1 MSTNTVNQSVA
12 RGHSDSVPII
22 QAPTYLVLV
31 ALAIFAAVY
40 PCFELG
46 NVEISFLDVPALLT
60 LLWFRGKHLLALLTA
75 SAALA
80 YVLWGTHELDAWI
93 ATYSNSYL
101 LILTIKWIKSEHR
114 TLGLAVIGF
123 GYWTCL
129 GVPLTYL
136 AFWLPAFD
144 ADYALA
150 ATGQRLFSGVSCIT
164 LVTALHFTV
173 VLLQHRLPNLF
184 FGGPRRFTIRMREI
198 SETAAL
204 LAASAPLLALL
215 WVVTNEQIEAN
226 IQRLFA
232 ASNARFEALALTA
245 SADIATQR
253 ARLNQ
258 LTSILPRLLSN
269 ATADPM
275 SRDREILDAL
285 GIPGN
290 PHFIIRIAEQDSPFT
305 SSNFDALNLQQQT
318 FDRLLDETKDEISIA
333 LTDDPEGPV
342 AFIPNADFPRL
353 VLVYPTPVDLW
364 QSLYGSDMLGHM
376 TGKIEQGVIDR
387 VSHFHGPSAQA
398 LYGISDSA
406 KIIDQQYDYA
416 IWVPPARV
424 TLQENRFKRLR
435 DLKNSYITFQASDE
449 LIGSFDRDLFD
460 VDCFRFTV
468 DFWSH
473 IGASLKNFTLWIFG
487 GSLLLLIMAAAIEF
501 VVGRFSR
508 PFDQLIGAMEHVA
521 NNPITIGRASFT
533 FDTTK
538 ATSQF
543 QRLVNAFKTMDRSIS
558 QGFERTVALN
568 TSYESLLDNAQL
580 GFIAFSKTGDVAY
593 ENVVAREL
601 VSKSPDLL
609 PKIENSL
616 PDNSDVI
623 PVTTENSE
631 GQMNVLMSRTAR
643 INTQGEPDGYWII
656 LTDISDLKRAEREM
670 LAAQRLST
678 LGEMTTG
685 MAHEINQPLQTIAL
699 SLANLRHLLKEPLSQ
714 APKASEKIDRTLEAV
729 RKISELINFMKT
741 YGGIRSLHGEVF
753 NPAAVLI
760 ATVEEYERQH
770 NDVIALE
777 YRDQTGNA
785 VTATGNPEQFKVAIS
800 HLIRNA
806 IDAANEKL
814 RDNQTEAAANITI
827 SIKREEQTI
836 IIVAEDTCGGIHRDH
851 IERVFDPFFTTKDP
865 DKGMGLG
872 LSVTHGIIAAMGGRI
887 DAANNQHGATFTI
900 KVPTV
905 DPTTD

>member
-1 MSTNTVNQSVA
+1 MITNAANQKAARDDANSV
-12 RGHSDSVPII
+12 SMI

-31 ALAIFAAVY
+31 ALTIFAAVY

-46 NVEISFLDVPALLT
+46 SVEISFLDVPALLM
-60 LLWFRGKHLLALLTA
+60 LIWFRGKHLLALLTA

-80 YVLWGTHELDAWI
+80 YVLWGIHELNAWI
-93 ATYSNSYL
+93 ATYSNSCL

-114 TLGLAVIGF
+114 TLGQAVIGF

-129 GVPLTYL
+129 GTPLTYL

-164 LVTALHFTV
+164 LTTALHFTV
-173 VLLQHRLPNLF
+173 ILLQHRLPNLF
-184 FGGPRRFTIRMREI
+184 FGGPRRFTVRMREI

-204 LAASAPLLALL
+204 LAASIPLLGLL
-215 WVVTNEQIEAN
+215 WVVTNEQIEAS
-226 IQRLFA
+226 IHRLFA

-258 LTSILPRLLSN
+258 LTSLLPQLLSN
-269 ATADPM
+269 TTAAPVN
-275 SRDREILDAL
+275 RDRKILDAL
-285 GIPGN
+285 GISGN
-290 PHFIIRIAEQDSPFT
+290 PHFLIRIAGQESSFT
-305 SSNFDALNLQQQT
+305 SSNFDELNLQPEALN
-318 FDRLLDETKDEISIA
+318 RLLDETKDNVSVA
-333 LTDDPEGPV
+333 LSGDPEGPV
-342 AFIPNADFPRL
+342 AFSPNADFPRL

-364 QSLYGSDMLGHM
+364 QSLYGSDMLGQM

-416 IWVPPARV
+416 IWVPPARI
-424 TLQENRFKRLR
+424 TLRENRFKRLR

-449 LIGSFDRDLFD
+449 LIESFDRDLFD

-473 IGASLKNFTLWIFG
+473 IGASLKSFTLWIFG
-487 GSLLLLIMAAAIEF
+487 GSLLLLTMAAAIEF
-501 VVGRFSR
+501 VVARFSK
-508 PFDQLIGAMEHVA
+508 PFDQLIDAMEHVA
-521 NNPITIGRASFT
+521 DNPITPGRPPFT
-533 FDTTK
+533 FDTTR

-543 QRLVNAFKTMDRSIS
+543 QRLVNAFKTMDQSIA
-558 QGFERTVALN
+558 QGIERTVALN
-568 TSYESLLDNAQL
+568 TSYESLLDGAQL
-580 GFIAFSKTGDVAY
+580 GFIAFSESGDIPYKNIA
-593 ENVVAREL
+593 ARRL
-601 VSKSPDLL
+601 VSQSPELL

-616 PDNSDVI
+616 LSDSDLI